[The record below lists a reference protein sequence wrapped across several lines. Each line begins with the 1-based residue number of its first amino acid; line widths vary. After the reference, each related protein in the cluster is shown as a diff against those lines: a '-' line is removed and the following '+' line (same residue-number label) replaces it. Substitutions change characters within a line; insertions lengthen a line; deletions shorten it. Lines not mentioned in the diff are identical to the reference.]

1 MRILGRNVMNGM
13 EALINAV
20 DVGGASYRCLFRQPG
35 GRCHTPQT
43 GTRSPVER
51 RALIFVRWFLFAS
64 GLLAAAVTLSN
75 CKDAAAVAEVRPA
88 DVDVA
93 PVLVE
98 RIRYWDEFNGRISA
112 IGSVEIRP
120 RVSGYVDRVVY
131 KEGDEVRRGDLLFA
145 IDPRP
150 YQAAVNSATARL
162 ERARAT
168 AQLAQLRDQR
178 AQTLVQ
184 TSAVSRDE
192 ADTRHATYAQSQA
205 DVLDAEAALAL
216 AKLNLEFT
224 QVRAP
229 IDGRVSRAMLTVGN
243 LAVADQS
250 LLTTMVS
257 QDPVY
262 VYFDVDE
269 HSYLRYRAEARH
281 GPDHATTLTAR
292 VNLANEEGFPHVG
305 KVDFLDNKVDSAT
318 GSIRVRAT
326 LENGDRAFTP
336 GLYARVQVSND
347 NEADAILIDDKA
359 VLTDQDR
366 KYVYVVGAK
375 NTAQRK
381 DITPGRLSQGLRV
394 VESGLAPGDKIII
407 GGLQR
412 IYFSGAPVTPSETP
426 MKSGSSMK
434 AAN

>member
-1 MRILGRNVMNGM
+1 MISM
-13 EALINAV
+13 EV
-20 DVGGASYRCLFRQPG
+20 P
-35 GRCHTPQT
+35 TPQT
-43 GTRSPVER
+43 STRSARQLRVPVGMR
-51 RALIFVRWFLFAS
+51 RLLLVS
-64 GLLAAAVTLSN
+64 GLLTAAVTLSN
-75 CKDAAAVAEVRPA
+75 CNDAGAIPEVRPA
-88 DVDVA
+88 DVDVT
-93 PVLVE
+93 PVVVQ
-98 RIRYWDEFNGRISA
+98 RIRYWDEFNGRIAA

-120 RVSGYVDRVVY
+120 RVSGYVDRIPY
-131 KEGDEVRRGDLLFA
+131 KEGAEVRQGDLLFA

-168 AQLAQLRDQR
+168 AQLAQVRDQR
-178 AQTLVQ
+178 ARSLVQ
-184 TSAVSRDE
+184 SSAVSRDE
-192 ADTRHATYAQSQA
+192 ADIRHATYEQSKA

-224 QVRAP
+224 EVRAP
-229 IDGRVSRAMLTVGN
+229 IDGRVGRAMLTVGN

-269 HSYLRYRAEARH
+269 HSYLRYRAESHNDR
-281 GPDHATTLTAR
+281 GDATLSVR
-292 VNLANEEGFPHVG
+292 VGLANEESFTHLG
-305 KVDFLDNKVDSAT
+305 KVDFLNNRVDSAT

-326 LENGDRAFTP
+326 LANGDRAFTP

-347 NEADAILIDDKA
+347 NETDALLVDDKA

-366 KYVYVVGAK
+366 KYVYVLGAN

-394 VESGLAPGDKIII
+394 VESGLAPGDKIIT

-412 IYFSGAPVTPSETP
+412 IYFSGAPVAPSETS
-426 MKSGSSMK
+426 MKAGSSMK

>member
-1 MRILGRNVMNGM
+1 L
-13 EALINAV
+13 
-20 DVGGASYRCLFRQPG
+20 
-35 GRCHTPQT
+35 
-43 GTRSPVER
+43 
-51 RALIFVRWFLFAS
+51 S
-64 GLLAAAVTLSN
+64 G
-75 CKDAAAVAEVRPA
+75 CKDAIAVADVRPA

-93 PVLVE
+93 PVLVK
-98 RIRYWDEFNGRISA
+98 RIRHWDEFNGQISA

-120 RVSGYVDRVVY
+120 RVSGYVDRVDY
-131 KEGDEVRRGDLLFA
+131 KEGDEVRRGDVLFS

-168 AQLAQLRDQR
+168 VLLAQVRDQR
-178 AQTLVQ
+178 SQTLVQ
-184 TSAVSRDE
+184 TNAVSRDE
-192 ADTRHATYAQSQA
+192 ADTRHATYLQSQA

-224 QVRAP
+224 EVRAP
-229 IDGRVSRAMLTVGN
+229 IDGRVSRALLTVGN

-262 VYFDVDE
+262 VYFDPDE
-269 HSYLRYRAEARH
+269 HSYLRYRTEARQD
-281 GPDHATTLTAR
+281 PNNATALTVR
-292 VNLANEEGFPHVG
+292 VGLANEEGFPHVG
-305 KVDFLDNKVDSAT
+305 KVDFLDNKVDRTT

-326 LENGDRAFTP
+326 LENRERAFTP

-347 NEADAILIDDKA
+347 NEEEALLIDDKA

-366 KYVYVVGAK
+366 KYVYVLGSGSK
-375 NTAQRK
+375 AQRK
-381 DITPGRLSQGLRV
+381 DIKPGRMSQGLRV

-412 IYFSGAPVTPSETP
+412 IYFSGAPVNPSEV
-426 MKSGSSMK
+426 SMNPSVSMR

>member
-1 MRILGRNVMNGM
+1 MNDLETRIDD
-13 EALINAV
+13 V
-20 DVGGASYRCLFRQPG
+20 DVSNASDRYIFRRPRG
-35 GRCHTPQT
+35 LCPTPLKT
-43 GTRSPVER
+43 TSARSSVER
-51 RALIFVRWFLFAS
+51 RVPTLVKRFLFVS
-64 GLLAAAVTLSN
+64 GLLAVAVTLSA
-75 CKDAAAVAEVRPA
+75 CKDAIAVAEVRPA

-93 PVLVE
+93 PVLVK
-98 RIRYWDEFNGRISA
+98 RIRYWDEFNGQISA

-120 RVSGYVDRVVY
+120 RVTGYVDRVNY
-131 KEGDEVRRGDLLFA
+131 KEGDEVRRGDILFS

-168 AQLAQLRDQR
+168 VLLAQVRDQR
-178 AQTLVQ
+178 AQTLVL

-192 ADTRHATYAQSQA
+192 ADTRHATHLQSQA
-205 DVLDAEAALAL
+205 DVLDAEAALTL

-224 QVRAP
+224 EVHAP
-229 IDGRVSRAMLTVGN
+229 IDGRVSRALLTVGN

-262 VYFDVDE
+262 VYFDPDE
-269 HSYLRYRAEARH
+269 HSYLRYRTEARQDPH
-281 GPDHATTLTAR
+281 NATALTVR
-292 VNLANEEGFPHVG
+292 VGLANEEGFPHVG
-305 KVDFLDNKVDSAT
+305 KVDFLDNKVDRTT

-326 LENGDRAFTP
+326 LENRERAFTP

-347 NEADAILIDDKA
+347 NEEEAILIDDKA

-366 KYVYVVGAK
+366 KYVYVLGSGSK
-375 NTAQRK
+375 AQRK
-381 DITPGRLSQGLRV
+381 DIKPGRMSQGRRV

-412 IYFSGAPVTPSETP
+412 IYFSGAPVNPSEV
-426 MKSGSSMK
+426 SMNPSVSVR

>member
-1 MRILGRNVMNGM
+1 MAEMISGIEIPDSKIAR
-13 EALINAV
+13 EAAE
-20 DVGGASYRCLFRQPG
+20 RQVPIWI
-35 GRCHTPQT
+35 
-43 GTRSPVER
+43 RS
-51 RALIFVRWFLFAS
+51 FLFVS
-64 GLLAAAVTLSN
+64 GLLTAAVTLSN
-75 CKDAAAVAEVRPA
+75 CNDAGAIPEVRPA

-93 PVLVE
+93 PVLVQ
-98 RIRYWDEFNGRISA
+98 RIRYWDEFNGRIAA

-120 RVSGYVDRVVY
+120 RVSGYVDRIAY
-131 KEGDEVRRGDLLFA
+131 KEGAEVRRGDLLFA

-168 AQLAQLRDQR
+168 AQLAQARDQR
-178 AQTLVQ
+178 ARTLVQ
-184 TSAVSRDE
+184 TNAVSRDE
-192 ADTRHATYAQSQA
+192 ADIRHATYEQSQA

-224 QVRAP
+224 EVRAP
-229 IDGRVSRAMLTVGN
+229 IDGQVSRAMLTVGN

-269 HSYLRYRAEARH
+269 HNYLRYRAEERH
-281 GPDHATTLTAR
+281 DGGNATALSVR
-292 VNLANEEGFPHVG
+292 VGLANEEGFTHLG
-305 KVDFLDNKVDSAT
+305 KVDFLDNRVESAT
-318 GSIRVRAT
+318 GSIRMRAT
-326 LENGDRAFTP
+326 LENGDRVFTP
-336 GLYARVQVSND
+336 GLYARVQVAND
-347 NEADAILIDDKA
+347 NEADAILVDDKA

-366 KYVYVVGAK
+366 KYVYVLGAK

-394 VESGLAPGDKIII
+394 VESGLAPGDKIIT

-412 IYFSGAPVTPSETP
+412 IYFSGAPVTPSET
-426 MKSGSSMK
+426 SMK
-434 AAN
+434 FGELDEGRQLTTRVR